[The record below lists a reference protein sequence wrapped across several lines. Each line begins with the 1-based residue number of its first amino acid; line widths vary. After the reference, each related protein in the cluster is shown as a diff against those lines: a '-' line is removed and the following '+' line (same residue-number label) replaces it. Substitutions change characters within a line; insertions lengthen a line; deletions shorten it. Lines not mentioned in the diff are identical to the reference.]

1 MLHRTTATFADFSS
15 SKLSRDFDGSKQQ
28 WEEREKREENLEN
41 QKPQRLSTS
50 TRLETAPRTTAEFR
64 STPTVSVQSAAVSKH
79 EPFVDAQTVAAFLS
93 INRAEVLRLTREGKI
108 RGYAY
113 KGYLRHVY
121 RYRLSEVSEDFA
133 AFAYQ
138 PKGTIA
144 GAALVRQRRKSNG

>member
-1 MLHRTTATFADFSS
+1 MGTAVFKADE
-15 SKLSRDFDGSKQQ
+15 QN
-28 WEEREKREENLEN
+28 ERA
-41 QKPQRLSTS
+41 QRLSAVKV
-50 TRLETAPRTTAEFR
+50 RLQQGGSRTAEGDA
-64 STPTVSVQSAAVSKH
+64 STPHVSVQTGVTAQQ
-79 EPFVDAQTVAAFLS
+79 EPFVDAKAVAAFLS